1 MTPWLALYNV
11 DLLFLI
17 IKMCL
22 SNKGQLFLD
31 AYIYMKASNFFK
43 SQLGDNWFLEIVL
56 LDICQNH
63 ILYTEL
69 SHAKLCFQEAACVL
83 VPGGFGDRG
92 VAGMILAA
100 KYARENHVPYFGICL
115 GMQIS
120 VIEFARSVSYYCII
134 TH

>member
-1 MTPWLALYNV
+1 MLICC
-11 DLLFLI
+11 FLSLKCVCP
-17 IKMCL
+17 IKGNC
-22 SNKGQLFLD
+22 FLD
-31 AYIYMKASNFFK
+31 AYIYMKGSNFFK
-43 SQLGDNWFLEIVL
+43 SQLGYNWFLEIVL

-120 VIEFARSVSYYCII
+120 VIEFARSVSSYCII